1 MKNKILKWIVGIGCG
16 DRQYKIGGVTYTVS
30 SRFESTHSENKIN
43 DRIKRT
49 IVSDFA
55 PLTLIESRNKMAD
68 EYVCSGCIASDDAR
82 REDNNAVEKE

>member
-1 MKNKILKWIVGIGCG
+1 MKNKILNWIVGIGCG

-30 SRFESTHSENKIN
+30 SHFEPTNSENKIN

-55 PLTLIESRNKMAD
+55 PLTLLESTDKMAV
-68 EYVCSGCIASDDAR
+68 EYVCSAAG
-82 REDNNAVEKE
+82 REDYNAVEKE

>member
-1 MKNKILKWIVGIGCG
+1 MSNKILKWIVGIGCG

-30 SRFESTHSENKIN
+30 SRFEPTKSKNKIN

-49 IVSDFA
+49 IVSDFTS
-55 PLTLIESRNKMAD
+55 LTLIESKYKMTD

-82 REDNNAVEKE
+82 REDNNAVENE

>member
-30 SRFESTHSENKIN
+30 SRFEPTNSENKIN

-49 IVSDFA
+49 IVSDFT
-55 PLTLIESRNKMAD
+55 PLTLLESTHKMAD
-68 EYVCSGCIASDDAR
+68 EYVCSAAGK
-82 REDNNAVEKE
+82 EDYFAVEKE

>member
-1 MKNKILKWIVGIGCG
+1 MKNTILNWIVGIGGG

-30 SRFESTHSENKIN
+30 SHFEPTNSENKIN

-55 PLTLIESRNKMAD
+55 PLTLLELTDKMAD
-68 EYVCSGCIASDDAR
+68 EYVCSAAG
-82 REDNNAVEKE
+82 REDYNAVEKE